1 MTARATPQQTTAKPS
16 GTAGGYQVLQR
27 QCACGS
33 RASGLSGTCLECHR
47 KKALL
52 QAKLAVASPDDP
64 LELEADRVADRV
76 MSFGPR
82 DALGSSPTLIQRQT
96 RPDTRTASDT
106 PSSVDHVLSSAGR
119 PLEPH
124 LKSEMESRFG
134 YGFSDVRVHT
144 DTAAGQSARDV
155 SALAYTVGNDIVFSA
170 GRFAPETQQ
179 GRRLLAHEL
188 THVIQQSTISSGN
201 KGNSNGTAPSAAYRP
216 PRISTLSGDSNR
228 LQRRWD
234 RPRTGDCSDV
244 SDDRW
249 IRKVVVEQETP
260 QSVTLHWSDGSLET
274 AGCSTGKGHCCVDTP
289 DGVPCDRARSRTN
302 GSNCTPISAGA
313 EYPIS
318 DRRREHNG
326 WQFWNTFVPSRGIA
340 LHEYPVVDGTPLS
353 HGCVRLPLNTARHI
367 FCGERQNQTMVEVR
381 GFARP
386 RCDHA
391 QLRHEWLGDIAGT
404 ATPGSDGEEYRT
416 IVRDG
421 YGHNL
426 SDSERSDLLKR
437 KSSLPL
443 PPPCPS
449 GRRGALP
456 TVEER
461 RTLPTG
467 STKASV
473 GVTDPVRPDATATVP
488 GAVSPTAAQH
498 SLESSGFERLIP
510 RFSAALSRAGSLTQ
524 TRRVV
529 RREASNLWSTATLR
543 AQRRASADTDD
554 RPLYAARLEMS
565 RALRGFQ
572 PPWTLTATDRDAL
585 MTLFEDASRGR
596 DSADFSGARR
606 GAKRILI
613 SGFDPFRG
621 SGRGNPSGAAV
632 LALDG
637 QNLTS
642 GSVHGRVEGTIFP
655 VRFADFNGGQVE
667 AFFGPFLTGSN
678 RVDMVMTISEGGREF
693 EVEEFAARRRTNE
706 RGHTDNL
713 GVRGDLAAP
722 NAPRAASIGG
732 RNAPATLPVPG
743 LAPGPEFLRTTLP
756 SAVRSGLRSS
766 PLRGETEVTEV
777 PQGRTDAVEQPV
789 NGPTA
794 GSTAISGS
802 GGNFLS
808 NEIFYRTR
816 LLRDTN
822 GSTVP
827 MGHLHVPSLDTAGS
841 STTAISAAREAI
853 VARIRQILIDT
864 LPTI

>member
-1 MTARATPQQTTAKPS
+1 MTARAAPQKTASQPS
-16 GTAGGYQVLQR
+16 GTAGAYQVLQR

-33 RASGLSGTCLECHR
+33 RASGESGTCRECDR
-47 KKALL
+47 KKVRL
-52 QAKLAVASPDDP
+52 QAKLAIGTKDDP

-76 MSFGPR
+76 MSFSPR
-82 DALGSSPTLIQRQT
+82 DALGSSPPLVQRQV
-96 RPDTRTASDT
+96 RPHASTGIDT
-106 PSSVDHVLSSAGR
+106 PSSVGHVLASPGR
-119 PLEPH
+119 PLEPQ
-124 LKSEMESRFG
+124 LRSDMELRFG
-134 YGFSDVRVHT
+134 HSFSGVRIHT
-144 DTAAGQSARDV
+144 DTAAGNSARDV
-155 SALAYTVGNDIVFSA
+155 SALAYTVGNDIVFSP
-170 GRFAPETQQ
+170 GRFEPETQQ

-188 THVIQQSTISSGN
+188 THVIQQTTVSSR
-201 KGNSNGTAPSAAYRP
+201 NSGESEGTNPSATHHP
-216 PRISTLSGDSNR
+216 PRISTLSDGSKR

-234 RPRTGDCSDV
+234 RPRAGDCSDV

-260 QSVTLHWSDGSLET
+260 QSVTLHWSDGTLET
-274 AGCSTGKGHCCVDTP
+274 AGCSTGKGHCCVDTS
-289 DGVPCDRARSRTN
+289 DGVTCDRARSRTN

-313 EYPIS
+313 EFPIS

-391 QLRHEWLGDIAGT
+391 QLRTEWLGDISGS

-426 SDSERSDLLKR
+426 SDSERSDLENEN
-437 KSSLPL
+437 SSLPL

-449 GRRGALP
+449 GRSGALP

-467 STKASV
+467 STNASV
-473 GVTDPVRPDATATVP
+473 GVTDPVRPNQPATVP
-488 GAVSPTAAQH
+488 GAVSPTAAQQI
-498 SLESSGFERLIP
+498 LESSGFEQLIP
-510 RFSAALSRAGSLTQ
+510 RFSSALSSAGSLTQ
-524 TRRVV
+524 ARRVV
-529 RREASNLWSTATLR
+529 RREARNLWSTATLR
-543 AQRRASADTDD
+543 AQRRADADADD

-572 PPWTLTATDRDAL
+572 PPWTLTATDREAL

-596 DSADFSGARR
+596 DSADFTGARR

-613 SGFDPFRG
+613 SGFDPFRS

-637 QNLTS
+637 QNLTA

-655 VRFADFNGGQVE
+655 VRFADFNSGQVE
-667 AFFGPFLTGSN
+667 AFFGPFLTGAN
-678 RVDMVMTISEGGREF
+678 RVDMVMTISEGGSEF

-722 NAPRAASIGG
+722 TAPQGASIGG
-732 RNAPATLPVPG
+732 PNAPATIPVPG
-743 LAPGPEFLRTTLP
+743 VAAGPEFLQTTLP

-766 PLRGETEVTEV
+766 PLRQETEITEV
-777 PQGRTDAVEQPV
+777 PQGATDAVDRPV